1 MSRFFTIEIWIAM
14 LGPLCAAAQQAPAP
28 EKAEIDFPRDIAP
41 ILGRCQWCHSAAQQ
55 MSGLR
60 LDSRAVALQGG
71 NSGPALLPGRG
82 GESRLIQLVSGAGK
96 VVMPPAGPRLSAE
109 NIATLRA
116 WIDQGAPW
124 PDSYQFQAST
134 RKPREKH
141 WSFVA
146 PKRAEPPVTQNRAW
160 VRNPIDAFI
169 LSRLESEGVSPSPE
183 ADRPTL
189 IRRLSLDL
197 TGLPPSPQ
205 EVAEF
210 LSDRRPDAYERLV
223 DRLLAS
229 PHYGEKWARH
239 WLDQARYA
247 DSDGYEKDLAR
258 PWAWRYRHWLIDA
271 LNRDMPY
278 DEFTIEQIAGDLL
291 PGATTDQKI
300 ATGFHRN
307 ALTNR
312 EGGIDRE
319 QLRVEQMVDRISTVG
334 AAWLGLTVGCAQCH
348 DHKYD
353 PISQKEFY
361 QLGAF
366 FNSVDE
372 VDAEA
377 PLPGEMG
384 PYLASQARCADAR
397 RKLLEQY
404 GVAPLQTEWEPK
416 AIEAGRHPG
425 KYGGDW
431 DLAWTVLWNDERQI
445 LLTDPA
451 GRTQKEQDKLTDHFL
466 EWYSAVT
473 SKEQY
478 TELKFKELRE
488 KIAALKQSCPALS
501 EASGSSPTRL
511 TLARWL
517 VQKDNPLT
525 ARVAV
530 NRMWQ
535 TFFGRG
541 LVATS
546 EDFGAQGERPS
557 HPELLDWLA
566 LEFMSR
572 GWSQKSMHKLI
583 VESATYRQSSAA
595 RTELVER
602 DPYNRLLARQS
613 RLRLDAELVCDAA
626 LAASGL
632 LNSAIGGPSVRPAQP
647 AGLTSLG
654 YGEFVKWK
662 DSEGPD
668 RYRRGLYTFFQRSVP
683 YPQLMTFDAPNSNL
697 TCTRRLRSTTPLQAL
712 NLLND
717 PVFFEAAQALAARV
731 LREAPSGLDDRI
743 DYAFEVCLARK
754 PTAREREKVR
764 AYFDRQSGIF
774 QQEPGAAVKMFPARL
789 EGVEPLTAGAWA
801 AVSRALLNLD
811 EFITRE

>member
-1 MSRFFTIEIWIAM
+1 M
-14 LGPLCAAAQQAPAP
+14 
-28 EKAEIDFPRDIAP
+28 
-41 ILGRCQWCHSAAQQ
+41 
-55 MSGLR
+55 
-60 LDSRAVALQGG
+60 
-71 NSGPALLPGRG
+71 
-82 GESRLIQLVSGAGK
+82 
-96 VVMPPAGPRLSAE
+96 
-109 NIATLRA
+109 
-116 WIDQGAPW
+116 
-124 PDSYQFQAST
+124 
-134 RKPREKH
+134 
-141 WSFVA
+141 
-146 PKRAEPPVTQNRAW
+146 
-160 VRNPIDAFI
+160 
-169 LSRLESEGVSPSPE
+169 
-183 ADRPTL
+183 
-189 IRRLSLDL
+189 
-197 TGLPPSPQ
+197 
-205 EVAEF
+205 
-210 LSDRRPDAYERLV
+210 
-223 DRLLAS
+223 
-229 PHYGEKWARH
+229 
-239 WLDQARYA
+239 
-247 DSDGYEKDLAR
+247 
-258 PWAWRYRHWLIDA
+258 
-271 LNRDMPY
+271 
-278 DEFTIEQIAGDLL
+278 
-291 PGATTDQKI
+291 
-300 ATGFHRN
+300 
-307 ALTNR
+307 
-312 EGGIDRE
+312 
-319 QLRVEQMVDRISTVG
+319 
-334 AAWLGLTVGCAQCH
+334 
-348 DHKYD
+348 
-353 PISQKEFY
+353 
-361 QLGAF
+361 
-366 FNSVDE
+366 
-372 VDAEA
+372 
-377 PLPGEMG
+377 
-384 PYLASQARCADAR
+384 
-397 RKLLEQY
+397 
-404 GVAPLQTEWEPK
+404 
-416 AIEAGRHPG
+416 
-425 KYGGDW
+425 
-431 DLAWTVLWNDERQI
+431 LWNDERQI

-501 EASGSSPTRL
+501 EAQTIAESPAPRKAFVLIRGDYRDHGIEAQPGTLGALPAPASGSSPTRL

-583 VESATYRQSSAA
+583 VESAAYRQSSAA
-595 RTELVER
+595 RNELVER

-613 RLRLDAELVCDAA
+613 RLRLEAELVRDAA

-632 LNSAIGGPSVRPAQP
+632 LNPAIGGPSVRPPQP

>member
-1 MSRFFTIEIWIAM
+1 
-14 LGPLCAAAQQAPAP
+14 
-28 EKAEIDFPRDIAP
+28 
-41 ILGRCQWCHSAAQQ
+41 
-55 MSGLR
+55 
-60 LDSRAVALQGG
+60 
-71 NSGPALLPGRG
+71 
-82 GESRLIQLVSGAGK
+82 
-96 VVMPPAGPRLSAE
+96 
-109 NIATLRA
+109 
-116 WIDQGAPW
+116 
-124 PDSYQFQAST
+124 
-134 RKPREKH
+134 
-141 WSFVA
+141 
-146 PKRAEPPVTQNRAW
+146 
-160 VRNPIDAFI
+160 
-169 LSRLESEGVSPSPE
+169 
-183 ADRPTL
+183 
-189 IRRLSLDL
+189 
-197 TGLPPSPQ
+197 
-205 EVAEF
+205 
-210 LSDRRPDAYERLV
+210 
-223 DRLLAS
+223 
-229 PHYGEKWARH
+229 
-239 WLDQARYA
+239 
-247 DSDGYEKDLAR
+247 
-258 PWAWRYRHWLIDA
+258 
-271 LNRDMPY
+271 
-278 DEFTIEQIAGDLL
+278 
-291 PGATTDQKI
+291 
-300 ATGFHRN
+300 
-307 ALTNR
+307 
-312 EGGIDRE
+312 
-319 QLRVEQMVDRISTVG
+319 
-334 AAWLGLTVGCAQCH
+334 
-348 DHKYD
+348 
-353 PISQKEFY
+353 
-361 QLGAF
+361 
-366 FNSVDE
+366 
-372 VDAEA
+372 
-377 PLPGEMG
+377 
-384 PYLASQARCADAR
+384 
-397 RKLLEQY
+397 
-404 GVAPLQTEWEPK
+404 
-416 AIEAGRHPG
+416 
-425 KYGGDW
+425 
-431 DLAWTVLWNDERQI
+431 
-445 LLTDPA
+445 
-451 GRTQKEQDKLTDHFL
+451 
-466 EWYSAVT
+466 
-473 SKEQY
+473 
-478 TELKFKELRE
+478 
-488 KIAALKQSCPALS
+488 
-501 EASGSSPTRL
+501 
-511 TLARWL
+511 
-517 VQKDNPLT
+517 
-525 ARVAV
+525 
-530 NRMWQ
+530 MWQ

-613 RLRLDAELVCDAA
+613 RLRLDAELVRDAA